1 MSVWFWIFLDQ
12 ICPKWIK
19 MDQTWSNWRSHQSK
33 NVAIKS
39 CRIYHEDTN
48 GQKILIRLDQI
59 CPKWIKIGFLP
70 SHINHRFLTIIYS
83 SLFIIFLINSL
94 QWVFFNLFENKQYF
108 NLFLARDQRKLLTCF
123 SRNPYPKFPT
133 FSMFYQFWIFFI
145 NILDHF
151 SNNCHFFGSYWI
163 RSVQNGSKRIKL
175 DQMEVLTNQKLLL

>member
-1 MSVWFWIFLDQ
+1 MVKKFWSDWIRFVLNGSKLDSSLV
-12 ICPKWIK
+12 
-19 MDQTWSNWRSHQSK
+19 T
-33 NVAIKS
+33 
-39 CRIYHEDTN
+39 
-48 GQKILIRLDQI
+48 LI
-59 CPKWIKIGFLP
+59 IG
-70 SHINHRFLTIIYS
+70 FLTIIYS

-145 NILDHF
+145 NLLDHF